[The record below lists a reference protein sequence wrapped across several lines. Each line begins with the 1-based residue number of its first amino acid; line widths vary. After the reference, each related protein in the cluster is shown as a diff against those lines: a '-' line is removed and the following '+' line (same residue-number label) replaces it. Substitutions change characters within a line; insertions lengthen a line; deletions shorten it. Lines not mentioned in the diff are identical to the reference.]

1 MKIIRKYVEQ
11 ISEEV
16 EGAMEYAEKY
26 VELKAKGNMQDA
38 NKYREMANDELKHAM
53 YIHEFATKEIESLSK
68 VYSPPVEMLEKWQH
82 EHKKYVENVALIKQ
96 ILAM

>member
-53 YIHEFATKEIESLSK
+53 YIHEFATKEIENLSK